1 MAAPSPDTPH
11 TPVVFI
17 HGLWLH
23 AESWTEWLTL
33 FRAAGYD
40 ASAPG
45 WPGDSGSVSETNAHP
60 ERLATVGIDAAVAHY
75 AGIIRGL
82 PTKPILVGHSFGGLI
97 VQKLLGMQLA
107 AGAVA
112 IAPAQMRGVL
122 PLPLA
127 QLQSAFPVLVNPLNY
142 WRAVPQT
149 PTRFHRGFA
158 SAVSEQE
165 SNALFAKYVIPAPGR
180 PLFEAAFANVFP
192 NSPARVNRA
201 ADRGPLLIIGGG
213 KDRTV
218 PEVVARAAHELYR
231 RAKTVNDYRVFAD
244 RGHSVTIDL
253 GWKAVAT
260 AALDWMRGKGL

>member
-1 MAAPSPDTPH
+1 MTSPGPASGR

-23 AESWTEWLTL
+23 ADSWNDWCTL
-33 FRAAGYD
+33 FREAGYD
-40 ASAPG
+40 PSAPG
-45 WPGDSGSVSETNAHP
+45 WPGDSASVAAANAHP
-60 ERLATVGIDAAVAHY
+60 ERLAKVGIAAAVEHY
-75 AGIIRGL
+75 ATLVRAL
-82 PTKPILVGHSFGGLI
+82 ATRPILIGHSFGGLI
-97 VQKLLGMQLA
+97 AQKLLGMGVA
-107 AGAVA
+107 SGAIA
-112 IAPAQMRGVL
+112 IAPAQIRGVL

-127 QLQSAFPVLVNPLNY
+127 QLQSAFPVLGNPLNY

-149 PTRFHRGFA
+149 ARRFHRGFA

-165 SNALFAKYVIPAPGR
+165 SNELFARYAIPAPGR
-180 PLFEAAFANVFP
+180 PLFEAAFANFFP

-231 RAKTVNDYRVFAD
+231 KTKTVNEYQVFAD
-244 RGHSVTIDL
+244 RGHSVTIDH
-253 GWKAVAT
+253 GWKEVAT
-260 AALDWMRGKGL
+260 ATLAWLRSKAL